1 MQSIFELKN
10 KFSYDP
16 DIFDNMKADAVDLL
30 RKAGNAEYTQA
41 IVLFSVSERKYSAI
55 IANACADDKSDELA
69 LLERVKV
76 ADDSEIRYVLCMW
89 QDNGIDI
96 PSFAFRKMLC
106 DLNPKNSEALLFVT
120 TTEGVSAIKLS
131 QTMK

>member
-10 KFSYDP
+10 KFSYAP
-16 DIFDNMKADAVDLL
+16 DIFDNMKADAVGLL
-30 RKAGNAEYTQA
+30 RKADGGEYTQA
-41 IVLFSVSERKYSAI
+41 VVLFSVSEKTYSAI
-55 IANACADDKSDELA
+55 IANACTEDKSDESA
-69 LLERVKV
+69 LLERLKV
-76 ADDSEIRYVLCMW
+76 ANDSEILYVLCMW

-106 DLNPKNSEALLFVT
+106 SLNPKNSEALLFVT
-120 TTEGVSAIKLS
+120 TKEGISATKLS